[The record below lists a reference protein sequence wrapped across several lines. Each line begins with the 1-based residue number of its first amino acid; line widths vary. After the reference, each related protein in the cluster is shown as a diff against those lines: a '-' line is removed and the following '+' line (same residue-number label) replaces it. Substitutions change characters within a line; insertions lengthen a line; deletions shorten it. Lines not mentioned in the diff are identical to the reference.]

1 MRACNIDVVF
11 TLDKEACS
19 FYRGRRV
26 NEAAGGQP
34 GPPGGMECSAA
45 GGGWATGRAAVSDT
59 RIPSRSAVAAA
70 VWYRTD
76 SGARPYRRGGRL
88 KHLGYQIVSLD
99 YLLFMSILF
108 HDIITIIFL

>member
-1 MRACNIDVVF
+1 MVLRLRWPGLVPDGDGRGLGEGTGVRACNIDVVF

-45 GGGWATGRAAVSDT
+45 GDAWVGGRVGFRPGRRSQPQCGTGRTLVLGRIGAAV
-59 RIPSRSAVAAA
+59 V
-70 VWYRTD
+70 
-76 SGARPYRRGGRL
+76 
-88 KHLGYQIVSLD
+88 
-99 YLLFMSILF
+99 
-108 HDIITIIFL
+108 

>member
-1 MRACNIDVVF
+1 VRACNIDVVF

-45 GGGWATGRAAVSDT
+45 GDAWVGGRVGFRPGRRSQPQCGTGRT
-59 RIPSRSAVAAA
+59 
-70 VWYRTD
+70 RTD

-108 HDIITIIFL
+108 HDIITI

>member
-45 GGGWATGRAAVSDT
+45 GGGWATGRAGVSDSVPVGG
-59 RIPSRSAVAAA
+59 RSRSV
-70 VWYRTD
+70 VPDGLWC
-76 SGARPYRRGGRL
+76 
-88 KHLGYQIVSLD
+88 
-99 YLLFMSILF
+99 
-108 HDIITIIFL
+108 

>member
-1 MRACNIDVVF
+1 VRACNIDVVF

-45 GGGWATGRAAVSDT
+45 GDGWVGGRAC

-88 KHLGYQIVSLD
+88 RACLFTPIDYIIWIIFRGLYNLD
-99 YLLFMSILF
+99 Y
-108 HDIITIIFL
+108 IIWII